1 MRRKSSRQETN
12 KQGSMIFAQPSEDHR
27 YACGYIRWYEQHAKQ
42 LSVRMFSSRYTA
54 NILLEIQTE
63 IEKEK
68 FHFSAR
74 IKKTHQVSIPEL
86 VLIMKARQFL
96 REIADRVLSLHNGVQ
111 LEFQFEPT
119 TNKEIRK

>member
-1 MRRKSSRQETN
+1 MRKKSSHPGTN
-12 KQGSMIFAQPSEDHR
+12 KQGSMIFAQLSEDHR

-42 LSVRMFSSRYTA
+42 LSVNMFSSRYSA
-54 NILLEIQTE
+54 NILLEIQSE

-74 IKKTHQVSIPEL
+74 IKKTHPTSIPEL
-86 VLIMKARQFL
+86 VLLMKTKQFL
-96 REIADRVLSLHNGVQ
+96 REIADRVLSSHNGVQ

>member
-1 MRRKSSRQETN
+1 MRKKSSHPGTN

-42 LSVRMFSSRYTA
+42 LSVNMFSSRYSA

-74 IKKTHQVSIPEL
+74 IKKTHPTSITEL
-86 VLIMKARQFL
+86 VLLMKTKQFL

-119 TNKEIRK
+119 TNKETRK

>member
-1 MRRKSSRQETN
+1 MRKKSSRPGTN
-12 KQGSMIFAQPSEDHR
+12 KQGSMIFARLSEDHR

-42 LSVRMFSSRYTA
+42 LSVNMFAPRYSA
-54 NILLEIQTE
+54 GILLEIQAE

-74 IKKTHQVSIPEL
+74 IKKTHPTSIPEL
-86 VLIMKARQFL
+86 VLLMRTKQFL
-96 REIADRVLSLHNGVQ
+96 REIADRVLSSHNGVQ